1 MTTGRSSRLRGPGC
15 AARWLNFQ
23 GGLEPARMRLR
34 CSFPLPLA
42 AAIAAV
48 AACASS
54 GCTRGR
60 FYAQADREVSTLLA
74 EKSCDPR
81 WALPADYNV
90 RQDERSRFYDVYSQ
104 ILPPMPP
111 DDPTAHRYM
120 HCVDGKKGW
129 PRWHANGDRTT
140 LDNPAWRARLPEV
153 VELTESGAIE
163 LSLESALRLAYLNSI
178 DWQNEQEELY
188 LSALDVSTERFA
200 FDVQF
205 FGGNA
210 TTYKN
215 IGPLGTGGP
224 SATWSTDTALEARKY
239 FATAGQ
245 LVVGVANSIMWQFA
259 GPDRYRNVSLVNFN
273 LVQPLLRRAGRAWA
287 LEPLTIVERTLLANL
302 RALQFYRQGF
312 FLQVAFGLS
321 PGPGVQRRG
330 GFFGGT
336 GFEGFTGTGIGGFGN
351 VGGTFFGGGLLGFPG
366 AGGGGGGVGVAGGDV
381 GNLGGFFGLLQ
392 SRQRIRNLEQLLADQ
407 ERSLLKMEAQ
417 LDAGLIDLTQVD
429 QLRQNVQTNRANLA
443 TAKTQLTDRV
453 EAYKVATLSIPSDT
467 PVALDESFLASF
479 QFVSPQMLALQNE
492 LSRVLAGE
500 TAGENEP
507 LEATEDPRTD
517 DPPGPLELPAPADD
531 DRDADDTE
539 PREEAVDREAIR
551 TSIATLGELRARI
564 EAQAA
569 AVNGDLERA
578 ATETAGRL
586 AGMQP
591 AEREAFDREMRIL
604 AGDLEELRARIRR
617 SEAEIVRLQE
627 RLTDTTLRDT
637 ADKVVALV
645 SEISGAVDEM
655 SLIQARVRVELI
667 TVTPERLDPDMAFE
681 IARANRLDWMN
692 ARAALVDQWR
702 LIQYNAV
709 KLLAGLDL
717 KLEGDVA
724 TTGNNPARFR
734 APTGSLSAGVQ
745 FDPPL
750 TRLQERNSWRQA
762 ILQYQQQRRRQ
773 IRFEDQVKLN
783 LRQLLRQLEL
793 DRLNLETQR
802 RAVIIAVRR
811 VDETRLTLGQPAA
824 PPPAPGA
831 DGTVATEPATDRLGP
846 TTIINYVTATDAL
859 RNSQD
864 ALTSVWLR
872 YYQTRALL
880 ARELGVME
888 LSDDGLWI
896 DRPLCLAEK
905 GTDDDVEI
913 PPPVPQEWLEHLEEV
928 ASPPPLGAAADGK
941 PAAEPLPAPAASAV
955 E

>member
-1 MTTGRSSRLRGPGC
+1 
-15 AARWLNFQ
+15 
-23 GGLEPARMRLR
+23 MRP
-34 CSFPLPLA
+34 CVFFPLQLA
-42 AAIAAV
+42 AALAAMV
-48 AACASS
+48 ACLAT

-81 WALPADYNV
+81 WNLPANYTV

-104 ILPPMPP
+104 IKPPMPP
-111 DDPTAHRYM
+111 DDPTAHRFM
-120 HCVDGKKGW
+120 HCVDGKQGW
-129 PRWHANGDRTT
+129 PKWHANGDRTT
-140 LDNPAWRARLPEV
+140 LDNPDWRARLSEV
-153 VELTESGAIE
+153 VELTESGAVK
-163 LSLESALRLAYLNSI
+163 LTLDSALRLAYLNSI

-205 FGGNA
+205 YGGNA
-210 TTYKN
+210 TAYKN
-215 IGPLGTGGP
+215 VGPLGVGGP
-224 SATWSTDTALEARKY
+224 STTWSTDTNLQARKY

-287 LEPLTIVERTLLANL
+287 LEPLTIVERTLLYNL
-302 RALQFYRQGF
+302 RSLQFYRQGF
-312 FLQVAFGLS
+312 FLNVAFGI
-321 PGPGVQRRG
+321 PAGAGVQRRG

-351 VGGTFFGGGLLGFPG
+351 VGGTLFGGGLLGFPG

-407 ERSLLKMEAQ
+407 ERSLVKMEAQ
-417 LDAGLIDLTQVD
+417 LDAGQIDLVQVD

-443 TAKTQLTDRV
+443 TVKTQLTDRV
-453 EAYKVATLSIPSDT
+453 EAYKVTTLSIPADT
-467 PVALDESFLASF
+467 PVALDESFLAPF
-479 QFVSPQMLALQNE
+479 QFVSPPLLALQKD
-492 LSRVLAGE
+492 LGTLLAAE
-500 TAGENEP
+500 TAGENRP
-507 LEATEDPRTD
+507 LEATEDPRTVH
-517 DPPGPLELPAPADD
+517 PPGPLELPAPADAAED
-531 DRDADDTE
+531 DRAAAAALDA
-539 PREEAVDREAIR
+539 REAEADRDLIR
-551 TSIATLGELRARI
+551 TAIARLGELRGRV

-578 ATETAGRL
+578 ATLAAGRL

-591 AEREAFDREMRIL
+591 AERRAFDRELRIL
-604 AGDLEELRARIRR
+604 ADDLAELLARIRR
-617 SEAEIVRLQE
+617 ADEEIRRLELAGQPTEARLG
-627 RLTDTTLRDT
+627 DT
-637 ADKVVALV
+637 ADRVVALV

-655 SLIQARVRVELI
+655 SLIQARARVEAI
-667 TVTPERLDPDMAFE
+667 GVTQELLDPDMAFE

-692 ARAALVDQWR
+692 NRAALVDQWR

-709 KLLAGLDL
+709 KLLANLDL
-717 KLEGDVA
+717 KLEGDIS
-724 TTGNNPARFR
+724 TTGNNAARFR
-734 APTGSLSAGVQ
+734 APAGSLSAGVQ

-793 DRLNLETQR
+793 DRLNLENQR

-811 VDETRLTLGQPAA
+811 VDETRLTLGQPAP
-824 PPPAPGA
+824 PPPAPAA
-831 DGTVATEPATDRLGP
+831 DGAGAASAATDRLGP

-859 RNSQD
+859 RSSQD

-872 YYQTRALL
+872 YYQTRAVL

-888 LSDDGLWI
+888 LADDGLWI
-896 DRPLCLAEK
+896 DKPLGRADTT
-905 GTDDDVEI
+905 TDADLEL

-928 ASPPPLGAAADGK
+928 KSPPPLGADADGK
-941 PAAEPLPAPAASAV
+941 PTAESRPAAEPLPAPVADRLD
-955 E
+955 

>member
-1 MTTGRSSRLRGPGC
+1 
-15 AARWLNFQ
+15 
-23 GGLEPARMRLR
+23 MRPR
-34 CSFPLPLA
+34 VFFPLPVAAALA
-42 AAIAAV
+42 AL
-48 AACASS
+48 AACAAS

-81 WALPADYNV
+81 WNLPANYNV
-90 RQDERSRFYDVYSQ
+90 RQDERSRFYDAYSQ
-104 ILPPMPP
+104 IKPPMPP

-140 LDNPAWRARLPEV
+140 LDNPDWRARLSEV
-153 VELTESGAIE
+153 VELTDSGAVK
-163 LSLESALRLAYLNSI
+163 LTLDSALRLAYLNSI

-205 FGGNA
+205 YGGNA
-210 TTYKN
+210 TGYRT
-215 IGPLGTGGP
+215 IGPLGAGGP
-224 SATWSTDTALEARKY
+224 STTWSTDTNLQARKY

-287 LEPLTIVERTLLANL
+287 LEPLTIVERTLLYNL
-302 RALQFYRQGF
+302 RSLQFYRQGF
-312 FLQVAFGLS
+312 FLNVAFGI
-321 PGPGVQRRG
+321 PAGAGVQRRG

-407 ERSLLKMEAQ
+407 ERSLVKMEAQ
-417 LDAGLIDLTQVD
+417 LDAGQIDLVQVD

-453 EAYKVATLSIPSDT
+453 EAYKVTTLSIPSDT
-467 PVALDESFLASF
+467 PVALDESFLAPF
-479 QFVSPQMLALQNE
+479 QFVSPPLLALQKE
-492 LSRVLAGE
+492 LGTLLAAE
-500 TAGENEP
+500 TGGENEP
-507 LEATEDPRTD
+507 LEATEDPRTKD
-517 DPPGPLELPAPADD
+517 SPGPLELPAPADATED
-531 DRDADDTE
+531 NRDAAAALDA
-539 PREEAVDREAIR
+539 REDEANRELIR
-551 TSIATLGELRARI
+551 TGIARVGELRGRV

-578 ATETAGRL
+578 ATQAAGRL

-591 AEREAFDREMRIL
+591 AERKAFDREIRIL
-604 AGDLEELRARIRR
+604 ADDLAELLARIRR
-617 SEAEIVRLQE
+617 ADEEIKRLEPAGQPTE
-627 RLTDTTLRDT
+627 TRLRDT

-655 SLIQARVRVELI
+655 SLIQARARVEAI
-667 TVTPERLDPDMAFE
+667 GVPPEQLDPDMAFE

-692 ARAALVDQWR
+692 TRAALVDQWR

-709 KLLAGLDL
+709 KLLADLDL
-717 KLEGDVA
+717 KLEGDIS
-724 TTGNNPARFR
+724 TTGNNAARFR

-811 VDETRLTLGQPAA
+811 VDETRLTLGQPAP
-824 PPPAPGA
+824 PPPAPAA
-831 DGTVATEPATDRLGP
+831 DGTGAAQPATDRLGP

-872 YYQTRALL
+872 YYQTRAVL

-888 LSDDGLWI
+888 LADDGLWI
-896 DRPLCLAEK
+896 DKPLCRA
-905 GTDDDVEI
+905 DDATGEDLEL
-913 PPPVPQEWLEHLEEV
+913 PPPVPQEWLDHLEEV
-928 ASPPPLGAAADGK
+928 KSPPPLGADADGKPQAAGK
-941 PAAEPLPAPAASAV
+941 PAAEPLPAPAADTID
-955 E
+955 

>member
-1 MTTGRSSRLRGPGC
+1 MRPRL
-15 AARWLNFQ
+15 F
-23 GGLEPARMRLR
+23 
-34 CSFPLPLA
+34 FPLQVA
-42 AAIAAV
+42 AALAAV
-48 AACASS
+48 AACAAS

-81 WALPADYNV
+81 WNLPANYTV

-104 ILPPMPP
+104 IKPPMPP
-111 DDPTAHRYM
+111 DDPTAHRFM
-120 HCVDGKKGW
+120 HCVDGKPGW
-129 PRWHANGDRTT
+129 PKWHANGDRTT
-140 LDNPAWRARLPEV
+140 LDNPDWRARLSEV
-153 VELTESGAIE
+153 VELTESGAVR
-163 LSLESALRLAYLNSI
+163 LTLDSALRLAYLNSI

-205 FGGNA
+205 YGGNA
-210 TTYKN
+210 TAYKN
-215 IGPLGTGGP
+215 VGPLGVGGP
-224 SATWSTDTALEARKY
+224 STTWSTDTNLQARKY

-287 LEPLTIVERTLLANL
+287 LEPLTIVERTLLYNL
-302 RALQFYRQGF
+302 RSLQFYRQGF
-312 FLQVAFGLS
+312 FLNVAFGI
-321 PGPGVQRRG
+321 PAGAGVQRRG

-351 VGGTFFGGGLLGFPG
+351 VGGTLFGGGLLGFPG

-407 ERSLLKMEAQ
+407 ERSLVKMEAQ
-417 LDAGLIDLTQVD
+417 LDAGQIDLVQVD

-453 EAYKVATLSIPSDT
+453 EAYKVTTLSIPADT
-467 PVALDESFLASF
+467 PVALDESFLAPF
-479 QFVSPQMLALQNE
+479 QFVSPPLLALQKD
-492 LSRVLAGE
+492 LGTLLAAE
-500 TAGENEP
+500 TAGENRP
-507 LEATEDPRTD
+507 LEATEDPRTE
-517 DPPGPLELPAPADD
+517 DPPGPLELPVPADATAD
-531 DRDADDTE
+531 DRAAAAALDA
-539 PREEAVDREAIR
+539 REAEADRDLIR
-551 TSIATLGELRARI
+551 TAIARLGELRGRV

-578 ATETAGRL
+578 ATLAAGRL
-586 AGMQP
+586 AGMQS
-591 AEREAFDREMRIL
+591 AERRAFDREIRIL
-604 AGDLEELRARIRR
+604 ADDLAELLARIRR
-617 SEAEIVRLQE
+617 ADEEIRRLELAGQRTDA
-627 RLTDTTLRDT
+627 RLGDT
-637 ADKVVALV
+637 ADRVVALV

-655 SLIQARVRVELI
+655 SLIQARARVEAI
-667 TVTPERLDPDMAFE
+667 GVTQEQLDPDMAFE

-692 ARAALVDQWR
+692 NRAALVDQWR

-709 KLLAGLDL
+709 KLLANLDL
-717 KLEGDVA
+717 KLEGDIS
-724 TTGNNPARFR
+724 TTGNNAARFR
-734 APTGSLSAGVQ
+734 APAGSLSAGVQ

-793 DRLNLETQR
+793 DRLNLENQR

-811 VDETRLTLGQPAA
+811 VDETRLTLGQPAP
-824 PPPAPGA
+824 PPPAPAA
-831 DGTVATEPATDRLGP
+831 DGAGAAPAATDRLGP

-859 RNSQD
+859 RSSQD

-872 YYQTRALL
+872 YYQTRAVL

-888 LSDDGLWI
+888 LADDGLWI
-896 DRPLCLAEK
+896 DKPLGRADPT
-905 GTDDDVEI
+905 TDADLEL

-928 ASPPPLGAAADGK
+928 KSPPPLGADADGK
-941 PAAEPLPAPAASAV
+941 PTAESRPAAEPLPAPAADRL

>member
-1 MTTGRSSRLRGPGC
+1 
-15 AARWLNFQ
+15 
-23 GGLEPARMRLR
+23 MRPR
-34 CSFPLPLA
+34 FSLPLQVA
-42 AAIAAV
+42 AALAAL
-48 AACASS
+48 AACAAS

-81 WALPADYNV
+81 WNLPANYNV
-90 RQDERSRFYDVYSQ
+90 RQDERSRFYDAYSQ
-104 ILPPMPP
+104 IKPPMPP

-140 LDNPAWRARLPEV
+140 LDNPDWRARLSEV
-153 VELTESGAIE
+153 VELTDSGAVK
-163 LSLESALRLAYLNSI
+163 LTLDSALRLAYLNSI

-205 FGGNA
+205 YGGNA
-210 TTYKN
+210 TRYRT
-215 IGPLGTGGP
+215 IGPLGAGGP
-224 SATWSTDTALEARKY
+224 STTWSTDTNLQARKY

-287 LEPLTIVERTLLANL
+287 LEPLTIVERTLLYNL
-302 RALQFYRQGF
+302 RSLQFYRQGF
-312 FLQVAFGLS
+312 FLNVAFGI
-321 PGPGVQRRG
+321 PAGAGVQRRG

-407 ERSLLKMEAQ
+407 ERSLVKMEAQ
-417 LDAGLIDLTQVD
+417 LDAGQIDLVQVD

-453 EAYKVATLSIPSDT
+453 EAYKVTTLSIPSDT
-467 PVALDESFLASF
+467 PVALDESFLAAF
-479 QFVSPQMLALQNE
+479 QFVSPPLLALQKE
-492 LSRVLAGE
+492 LGTLLAAE
-500 TAGENEP
+500 TGGENEP
-507 LEATEDPRTD
+507 LEATEDPRTK
-517 DPPGPLELPAPADD
+517 DPPGPLELPAPADATED
-531 DRDADDTE
+531 NRDAAAARDA
-539 PREEAVDREAIR
+539 REDEADRELIR
-551 TSIATLGELRARI
+551 TGIARLGELRGRV

-578 ATETAGRL
+578 ATQAAGRL

-591 AEREAFDREMRIL
+591 AERKAFDREMRIL
-604 AGDLEELRARIRR
+604 ADDLAELLARIRR
-617 SEAEIVRLQE
+617 ADEEIKRLEPAGQPTE
-627 RLTDTTLRDT
+627 TRLRDT

-655 SLIQARVRVELI
+655 SLIQARARVEAI
-667 TVTPERLDPDMAFE
+667 GVTPEQLDPDMAFE

-692 ARAALVDQWR
+692 TRAALVDQWR

-709 KLLAGLDL
+709 KLLADLDL
-717 KLEGDVA
+717 KLEGDIS
-724 TTGNNPARFR
+724 TTGNNAARFR

-793 DRLNLETQR
+793 DRLNRETQR

-811 VDETRLTLGQPAA
+811 VDETRLTLGQPAPPP
-824 PPPAPGA
+824 PPPAA
-831 DGTVATEPATDRLGP
+831 DGTGAPQPATDRLGP

-872 YYQTRALL
+872 YYQTRAVL

-888 LSDDGLWI
+888 LADDGLWI
-896 DRPLCLAEK
+896 DKPLCRA
-905 GTDDDVEI
+905 DDATGEDLEL
-913 PPPVPQEWLEHLEEV
+913 PPPVPQEWLDHLEEV
-928 ASPPPLGAAADGK
+928 KSPPPLGADADGKPPAAGK
-941 PAAEPLPAPAASAV
+941 PAAEPLPAPAADTLD
-955 E
+955 

>member
-1 MTTGRSSRLRGPGC
+1 
-15 AARWLNFQ
+15 
-23 GGLEPARMRLR
+23 MRP
-34 CSFPLPLA
+34 CVSFPLQVA
-42 AAIAAV
+42 AALAAV
-48 AACASS
+48 AACASA

-81 WALPADYNV
+81 WSLPANYNV
-90 RQDERSRFYDVYSQ
+90 RQDERSRFYDAYSQ
-104 ILPPMPP
+104 IKPPMPP
-111 DDPTAHRYM
+111 DDPTAHRSM

-129 PRWHANGDRTT
+129 PQWHANGDRTT
-140 LDNPAWRARLPEV
+140 LDNPDWRARLSEV
-153 VELTESGAIE
+153 VELTESGAVK
-163 LSLESALRLAYLNSI
+163 LTLDSALRLAYLNSI

-205 FGGNA
+205 YGGNA
-210 TTYKN
+210 TGYRT
-215 IGPLGTGGP
+215 IGPLGAGGP
-224 SATWSTDTALEARKY
+224 STTWSTDTNLQARKY

-287 LEPLTIVERTLLANL
+287 LEPLTIVERTLLYNL
-302 RALQFYRQGF
+302 RSLQFYRQGF
-312 FLQVAFGLS
+312 FLNVAFGI
-321 PGPGVQRRG
+321 PAGAGVQRRG

-407 ERSLLKMEAQ
+407 ERSLVKMEAQ
-417 LDAGLIDLTQVD
+417 LDAGQIDLVQVD

-453 EAYKVATLSIPSDT
+453 EAYKVTTLSIPSDT
-467 PVALDESFLASF
+467 PVALDESFLAPF
-479 QFVSPQMLALQNE
+479 QFVSPPLLALQKD
-492 LSRVLAGE
+492 LGTLLAAE

-507 LEATEDPRTD
+507 LEATADPRTE
-517 DPPGPLELPAPADD
+517 DPPEPLKLPAPADATED
-531 DRDADDTE
+531 NRDAAAALDA
-539 PREEAVDREAIR
+539 REDEADRELIR
-551 TSIATLGELRARI
+551 TGVARLGELRGRV

-578 ATETAGRL
+578 ATLAAGRL

-591 AEREAFDREMRIL
+591 TERKAFDREMRIL
-604 AGDLEELRARIRR
+604 ADDLEELLARIRR
-617 SEAEIVRLQE
+617 ADDAIRRLEPAGQP
-627 RLTDTTLRDT
+627 TKTGLRDT

-655 SLIQARVRVELI
+655 SLIQARARVEAI
-667 TVTPERLDPDMAFE
+667 GVTREQLDPDMAFE

-692 ARAALVDQWR
+692 TRAALVDQWR

-709 KLLAGLDL
+709 KLLADLDL
-717 KLEGDVA
+717 KLEGDIS
-724 TTGNNPARFR
+724 TSGNNAARFR

-811 VDETRLTLGQPAA
+811 VDETRLTLGQPAP
-824 PPPAPGA
+824 PPPAPAA
-831 DGTVATEPATDRLGP
+831 DGTGAPQPATDRLGP

-872 YYQTRALL
+872 YYQTRAVL

-888 LSDDGLWI
+888 LADDGLWI
-896 DRPLCLAEK
+896 DKPLCRADNAPGEDLEL
-905 GTDDDVEI
+905 
-913 PPPVPQEWLEHLEEV
+913 PPPVPQEWLDHLEEV
-928 ASPPPLGAAADGK
+928 KSPPPLGAAADADGKPTAAGK
-941 PAAEPLPAPAASAV
+941 PAAAPLPAPAADTL

>member
-1 MTTGRSSRLRGPGC
+1 MRTRLPH
-15 AARWLNFQ
+15 
-23 GGLEPARMRLR
+23 PV
-34 CSFPLPLA
+34 PLA
-42 AAIAAV
+42 VAIAAV
-48 AACASS
+48 VACASS

-81 WALPADYNV
+81 WNLPANYNV
-90 RQDERSRFYDVYSQ
+90 RQDERSRFFDVYSQ

-140 LDNPAWRARLPEV
+140 LDNPDWRARLPET
-153 VELTESGAIE
+153 VELTESGAIK
-163 LSLESALRLAYLNSI
+163 LSLDSALRLAYLNSI

-205 FGGNA
+205 YGGNL
-210 TTYKN
+210 TRYRN
-215 IGPLGTGGP
+215 IGPLGVGGP
-224 SATWSTDTALEARKY
+224 SSTWSTATNLEARKY

-245 LVVGVANSIMWQFA
+245 LIVGVANSIMWQFA
-259 GPDRYRNVSLVNFN
+259 GPDRYQNVSLVNFN

-287 LEPLTIVERTLLANL
+287 LEPLTIVERTLLYNL
-302 RALQFYRQGF
+302 RSLQFYRQGF
-312 FLQVAFGLS
+312 FLNVAFGMS
-321 PGPGVQRRG
+321 AGAGVQRRG

-351 VGGTFFGGGLLGFPG
+351 VGGSLFGGGLLGFPG
-366 AGGGGGGVGVAGGDV
+366 GGGGGGGVGVAGGDV

-392 SRQRIRNLEQLLADQ
+392 SRQRIRNLEQLLTDQ

-417 LDAGLIDLTQVD
+417 LDAGLIDLAQVD

-443 TAKTQLTDRV
+443 TAKTQLTDRL
-453 EAYKVATLSIPSDT
+453 EGYKVTTLSIPSDT
-467 PVALDESFLASF
+467 PVALDESFLAPF
-479 QFVSPQMLALQNE
+479 QFVSPQMLALQNDVGD
-492 LSRVLAGE
+492 VLASE

-507 LEATEDPRTD
+507 LEAVEDPRTD
-517 DPPGPLELPAPADD
+517 DPRRPLELPVP
-531 DRDADDTE
+531 DAAIE
-539 PREEAVDREAIR
+539 AREDEIDRESIR
-551 TSIATLGELRARI
+551 TSVAKLNGLRTRV

-569 AVNGDLERA
+569 SVQADLARA
-578 ATETAGRL
+578 AEQAAGRL

-591 AEREAFDREMRIL
+591 VEREAFDREMRIL
-604 AGDLEELRARIRR
+604 NADHQDLLARIHK
-617 SEAEIVRLQE
+617 ADGEIERLQAG
-627 RLTDTTLRDT
+627 LTDATLRDT
-637 ADKVVALV
+637 ADKVVTLV

-655 SLIQARVRVELI
+655 SLIQARVRVELV
-667 TVTPERLDPDMAFE
+667 TVTPEQIDPDQAFE

-692 ARAALVDQWR
+692 NRASLVDQWR

-717 KLEGDVA
+717 RLEGDIS
-724 TTGNNPARFR
+724 TTGNNAARFR

-783 LRQLLRQLEL
+783 LRQMLRQLEL

-802 RAVIIAVRR
+802 RAVIIAIRR
-811 VDETRLTLGQPAA
+811 VDETRLTLGQPAP
-824 PPPAPGA
+824 PPPAPGP
-831 DGTVATEPATDRLGP
+831 DGMVATQVASDRLGP

-859 RNSQD
+859 RASQD

-872 YYQTRALL
+872 YYQTRAML
-880 ARELGVME
+880 ARELGLME

-896 DRPLCLAEK
+896 DKPLCLASTA
-905 GTDDDVEI
+905 TDDDVEM
-913 PPPVPQEWLEHLEEV
+913 PPPVPDEWLRHLEEV
-928 ASPPPLGAAADGK
+928 AAPPPLGASADGK
-941 PAAEPLPAPAASAV
+941 PAAEPLPSPAASTV
-955 E
+955 D

>member
-1 MTTGRSSRLRGPGC
+1 
-15 AARWLNFQ
+15 
-23 GGLEPARMRLR
+23 MRP
-34 CSFPLPLA
+34 CVFFPLQLA
-42 AAIAAV
+42 AALAAMV
-48 AACASS
+48 ACLAT

-81 WALPADYNV
+81 WNLPANYTV

-104 ILPPMPP
+104 IKPPMPP
-111 DDPTAHRYM
+111 DDPTAHRFM
-120 HCVDGKKGW
+120 HCVDGKQGW
-129 PRWHANGDRTT
+129 PKWHANGDRTT
-140 LDNPAWRARLPEV
+140 LDNPDWRARLSEV
-153 VELTESGAIE
+153 VELTESGAVK
-163 LSLESALRLAYLNSI
+163 LTLDSALRLAYLNSI

-205 FGGNA
+205 YGGNA
-210 TTYKN
+210 TAYKN
-215 IGPLGTGGP
+215 VGPLGVGGP
-224 SATWSTDTALEARKY
+224 STTWSTDTNLQARKY

-287 LEPLTIVERTLLANL
+287 LEPLTIVERTLLYNL
-302 RALQFYRQGF
+302 RSLQFYRQGF
-312 FLQVAFGLS
+312 FLNVAFGI
-321 PGPGVQRRG
+321 PAGAGVQRRG

-351 VGGTFFGGGLLGFPG
+351 VGGTLFGGGLLGFPG

-407 ERSLLKMEAQ
+407 ERSLVKMEAQ
-417 LDAGLIDLTQVD
+417 LDAGQIDLVQVD

-443 TAKTQLTDRV
+443 TVKTQLTDRV
-453 EAYKVATLSIPSDT
+453 EAYKVTTLSIPADT
-467 PVALDESFLASF
+467 PVALDESFLAPF
-479 QFVSPQMLALQNE
+479 QFVSPPLLALQKD
-492 LSRVLAGE
+492 LGTLLAAE
-500 TAGENEP
+500 TAAENRP
-507 LEATEDPRTD
+507 LEATEDPRTE
-517 DPPGPLELPAPADD
+517 DPPGPLELPAPADAAED
-531 DRDADDTE
+531 DRAAAAALDA
-539 PREEAVDREAIR
+539 REAEADRDLIR
-551 TSIATLGELRARI
+551 TAIARLGELRGRV

-578 ATETAGRL
+578 ATLAAGRL

-591 AEREAFDREMRIL
+591 AERRAFDREIRIL
-604 AGDLEELRARIRR
+604 ADDLAELLARIRR
-617 SEAEIVRLQE
+617 ADEEIRRLELAGQPTEARLG
-627 RLTDTTLRDT
+627 DT
-637 ADKVVALV
+637 ADRVVALV

-655 SLIQARVRVELI
+655 SLIQARARVEAI
-667 TVTPERLDPDMAFE
+667 GVTQELLDPDMAFE

-692 ARAALVDQWR
+692 NRAALVDQWR

-709 KLLAGLDL
+709 KLLANLDL
-717 KLEGDVA
+717 KLEGDIS
-724 TTGNNPARFR
+724 TTGNNAARFR
-734 APTGSLSAGVQ
+734 APAGSLSAGVQ

-793 DRLNLETQR
+793 DRLNLENQR

-811 VDETRLTLGQPAA
+811 VDETRLTLGQPAP
-824 PPPAPGA
+824 PPPAPAA
-831 DGTVATEPATDRLGP
+831 DGAGAASAATDRLGP

-859 RNSQD
+859 RSSQD

-872 YYQTRALL
+872 YYQTRAVL

-888 LSDDGLWI
+888 LADDGLWI
-896 DRPLCLAEK
+896 DKPLGRADTT
-905 GTDDDVEI
+905 TDADLEL

-928 ASPPPLGAAADGK
+928 KSPPPLGADADGK
-941 PAAEPLPAPAASAV
+941 PTAESRPAAEPLPAPVADRLD
-955 E
+955 